1 MPHILRLDPS
11 GTWLDLRYQG
21 VVSVAERMQAWIEA
35 KPLLLESGVRRILI
49 DLMQASAANDPVRDF
64 SEFVATI
71 TREPIL
77 LQSRTAFVAPPVNYV
92 NHRIEV
98 LADARHYPFSRFTD
112 REAALEWLLGDAPAL
127 GLEGALKLADE

>member
-1 MPHILRLDPS
+1 MPHTLRLDP
-11 GTWLDLRYQG
+11 GRTWLDLRYQG
-21 VVSVAERMQAWIEA
+21 VVSVAERMQAWTEA

-49 DLMQASAANDPVRDF
+49 DLMQASAADDPVQEF
-64 SEFVATI
+64 GGFVATI

-77 LQSRTAFVAPPVNYV
+77 LESRTAFVAPPVNYL

-112 REAALEWLLGDAPAL
+112 RAAALEWLLGDAPPL
-127 GLEGALKLADE
+127 GLEGALRFDAR